1 MDQLIEFA
9 TNHPLLVGGFVA
21 VLVLL
26 IVTEIRRSVQGLQEL
41 SPAQAV
47 PWMNDESTVI
57 IDISPVADFN
67 KGHIVN
73 ARNMQASHLANP
85 DAELLKLKDKKLLV
99 VCRTGQT
106 AVAAAASLKKMGAE
120 QVAVLKGGM
129 AQWRSDQFPVTT
141 KK

>member
-1 MDQLIEFA
+1 MDQVIEFA

-26 IVTEIRRSVQGLQEL
+26 VWTEVRRRVQGLQEL

-47 PWMNDESTVI
+47 PWMNDGDSVI

-73 ARNMQASHLANP
+73 ARNIQASHLANP
-85 DAELLKLKDKKLLV
+85 DAEMLKLKDKKLLV

>member
-85 DAELLKLKDKKLLV
+85 DAELLKLKDKKLIV

>member
-1 MDQLIEFA
+1 MDQVIEFA

-26 IVTEIRRSVQGLQEL
+26 VWTEIRRSFQGLQEL

-47 PWMNDESTVI
+47 PWINDENAVI
-57 IDISPVADFN
+57 VDISPVADFN

-73 ARNMQASHLANP
+73 ARNIQASHLANP

-99 VCRTGQT
+99 VCRSGQT
-106 AVAAAASLKKMGAE
+106 AMAAAANLKKMGAE

-129 AQWRSDQFPVTT
+129 VQWKNDQFPVTS
-141 KK
+141 K

>member
-1 MDQLIEFA
+1 MDQVIEFA

-26 IVTEIRRSVQGLQEL
+26 VWTEIRRSFQGLQEL

-47 PWMNDESTVI
+47 PWINDENAVI
-57 IDISPVADFN
+57 VDISPVADFN

-73 ARNMQASHLANP
+73 ARNIQASHLANP

-99 VCRTGQT
+99 VCRSGQT
-106 AVAAAASLKKMGAE
+106 AMAAAANLKKMGAE

-129 AQWRSDQFPVTT
+129 AQWKNDQFPVTS
-141 KK
+141 K

>member
-1 MDQLIEFA
+1 MDRLIEFA
-9 TNHPLLVGGFVA
+9 TNHALLAGGFVA
-21 VLVLL
+21 VLLLL
-26 IVTEIRRSVQGLQEL
+26 IWTEIKRRVGGLQEL

-47 PWMNDESTVI
+47 PWMNEGESVI
-57 IDISPVADFN
+57 VDISPVADFN

-73 ARNMQASHLANP
+73 ARNIQPSRLSKP
-85 DAELLKLKDKKLLV
+85 DAEIEKLKDKKLLV

-106 AVAAAASLKKMGAE
+106 AIGAAANLRKMGAE

-129 AQWRSDQFPVTT
+129 AAWRSDQFPVTT